1 MVQFK
6 LAPPNWLH
14 NGKPDTPCLALI
26 QLLCTPSLQT
36 AFTYWQLCEIV
47 GISSSQWRTCDWINS
62 FWFEDWNCDIFK
74 VRFGVSLDNVGWRW
88 IIWWQ
93 DKRELSIPAE
103 LKKILTSPYSEWY
116 HNRLSMAFTSI
127 YYNLNA
133 SCIFVF
139 FSTMP
144 GVTTQAGLRRG
155 SRETGWRAGSCS
167 RTVSRLP
174 AA

>member
-1 MVQFK
+1 MLAHRLCTDYQYFFSSMVFGKHFLLKSFFVVQFK

-103 LKKILTSPYSEWY
+103 LKK
-116 HNRLSMAFTSI
+116 
-127 YYNLNA
+127 NLDPP
-133 SCIFVF
+133 IFRMI
-139 FSTMP
+139 S
-144 GVTTQAGLRRG
+144 
-155 SRETGWRAGSCS
+155 
-167 RTVSRLP
+167 
-174 AA
+174 